1 MPHTTTARSRFPA
14 FVCAL
19 ASAFAGSLLLAP
31 AAHAQWTCIS
41 LHPAGNVYSS
51 AFGVGDGQQVG
62 YVQVGPTVGHQ
73 RAAVWS
79 GTAGSWIN
87 LHPTTMGYSIA
98 FAASGGQ
105 QAGGYYPAGYSRAAL
120 WSGSA
125 ASYVDLHPSA
135 ALWQSGVTGMR
146 AGQQVGWTIEFV
158 SHAALWSGTAAS
170 WIDLNPPPGGG
181 PGYSSEAYA
190 TDGINQVGYVDVGG
204 VTSAAMWSGSAASW
218 VNLHP
223 AGMLSSWA
231 YGVGDGQ
238 QAGVVRVLVDGG
250 AIHAALWTGSAASW
264 VDLHPAGA
272 IVSRASAVAK
282 GMQVGF
288 VGTSGFSHA
297 ALWKGTASSFV
308 DLHAFTPA
316 GFVTSEARGIWAD
329 ASGTYIV
336 GSGYSNL
343 TGREEALLWSGPPAC
358 ATPMVTTDPL
368 TQTSCG
374 YSTINL
380 TVAAS
385 GSAPFTYQWRVGSVP
400 INPASNP
407 SAATPTLVLVAP
419 RSADAGSYDCVITN
433 ACGNDT
439 SNPATLTVCAADLN
453 CDGLIDIVDFLDYL
467 DAFGTCDGLPAPC
480 SSVIGTDADYNGD
493 TLIDILDL
501 LDLLNDFGTGCV

>member
-1 MPHTTTARSRFPA
+1 MRQSTAARSRFS
-14 FVCAL
+14 AL
-19 ASAFAGSLLLAP
+19 AIASTLAGSLILAP

-41 LHPAGNVYSS
+41 LHPAGNVFSS
-51 AFGVGDGQQVG
+51 GYGVGDGQEVG

-79 GTAGSWIN
+79 GTASSWIN

-105 QAGGYYPAGYSRAAL
+105 QAGGYYPAGFSRAAL

-158 SHAALWSGTAAS
+158 LHAALWNGTPGS
-170 WIDLNPPPGGG
+170 WVDLNPPPTGGFDHT
-181 PGYSSEAYA
+181 SEAYA
-190 TDGINQVGYVDVGG
+190 TDGVNQVGYVVGADSITG
-204 VTSAAMWSGSAASW
+204 AALWSGSAASW

-223 AGMLSSWA
+223 AGMLASWA

-250 AIHAALWTGSAASW
+250 AIHAALWTGTAASW

-272 IVSRASAVAK
+272 FNSRASAVAK
-282 GMQVGF
+282 GMQVGQ
-288 VGTSGFSHA
+288 FSTPSFQHA
-297 ALWKGTASSFV
+297 ALWKGTAASLV

-316 GFVTSEARGIWAD
+316 GFITSEARGIWAD
-329 ASGTYIV
+329 STGTYII

-358 ATPMVTTDPL
+358 AAPMVTTHPL
-368 TQTSCG
+368 TQNSCG

-385 GSAPFTYQWRVGSVP
+385 GSTPFTYQWRKGLVP
-400 INPASNP
+400 ISAVSNP

-419 RSADAGSYDCVITN
+419 RSADAGSYDCLITN
-433 ACGNDT
+433 ACGLDT

-453 CDGLIDIVDFLDYL
+453 CDTVIDILDFLDYV

-480 SSVIGTDADYNGD
+480 SSPFGVDADYNAD
-493 TLIDILDL
+493 TIVDILDL
-501 LDLLNDFGTGCV
+501 LDFLNDLGTGCV